1 MGTPTEPSTQTS
13 EAKPQEVSFA
23 DLPSQKLS
31 VTRVS
36 YRGEEIWKPSDG
48 ELKPDEVTKR
58 MQSVRELKAKTPRS
72 TPKLLA
78 LAPPGPPRSRRTP
91 PSR

>member
-1 MGTPTEPSTQTS
+1 MGTPIDSSTQTS

-36 YRGEEIWKPSDG
+36 YRGEEIWRPSDG
-48 ELKPDEVTKR
+48 ELKPDEVSRR
-58 MQSVRELKAKTPRS
+58 MQSVRDQKSKPSS
-72 TPKLLA
+72 TPK
-78 LAPPGPPRSRRTP
+78 R
-91 PSR
+91 